1 VTELPFKAVPEALD
15 EFMSR
20 PTSGMLES
28 LKSSEGD
35 ILVLGAGGK
44 MGLHVCL
51 MLQRAFEEL
60 ELSGREV
67 IAVSRF
73 GGEGARD
80 PFEREG
86 VRTISADLC
95 DQQQLD
101 DLPDAPSVFFLAGV
115 KFGTSHDPELLN
127 KMNVEMPALV
137 FQAVEC
143 SGDPSDLYT
152 LGRFPLGK
160 TDHPAM
166 HPVFLQSRKIIG

>member
-1 VTELPFKAVPEALD
+1 MSKLPFNAVPEVLD

-20 PTSGMLES
+20 PTSGVLES
-28 LKSSEGD
+28 LKDSEGD

-60 ELSGREV
+60 EMPNREV

-86 VRTISADLC
+86 VQTVSADLC

-101 DLPDAPSVFFLAGV
+101 ALPDAPSVIFLAGV
-115 KFGTSHDPELLN
+115 KFGTSPNAPLLVVPSSKPHHPDAPETPQESPDPEST
-127 KMNVEMPALV
+127 P
-137 FQAVEC
+137 
-143 SGDPSDLYT
+143 P
-152 LGRFPLGK
+152 
-160 TDHPAM
+160 
-166 HPVFLQSRKIIG
+166 